1 MKKVLLA
8 VILAFIAIYTS
19 GCATLLGGIIGHQ
32 SGEWV
37 AGAAIGAGFDFGGG
51 IIDGIGWMLTDKETR
66 FEQKV
71 SLDSE
76 QGKICLARSDF
87 SLDRVEKLMRKLEK
101 KFEEN
106 GWSYSLV
113 EKKMR
118 IGRTLLSEK
127 WQCANADG
135 EFELSVLQEKC
146 KATQIT
152 IGPAGDGTFNKSAVT
167 VEVYTWLKEAAL
179 GAG

>member
-1 MKKVLLA
+1 MKEVLLTA
-8 VILAFIAIYTS
+8 ILAFMAIYTS

-32 SGEWV
+32 SGEWA

-51 IIDGIGWMLTDKETR
+51 IVDGIGWMLTDEETR

-76 QGKICLARSDF
+76 QGKICLAKSDF
-87 SLDRVEKLMRKLEK
+87 SLDRVEKLMRRLEK
-101 KFEEN
+101 KFKEN

-118 IGRTLLSEK
+118 VGRTLLSEK

-135 EFELSVLQEKC
+135 EFELNVLQEKC
-146 KATQIT
+146 KAAQIT
-152 IGPAGDGTFNKSAVT
+152 IEPAGDGTLNKSAVT
-167 VEVYTWLKEAAL
+167 VEIYTWLKEAAL

>member
-1 MKKVLLA
+1 MKKVLLTT
-8 VILAFIAIYTS
+8 VLAFVAIYTS
-19 GCATLLGGIIGHQ
+19 GCATILGGIIGHQ
-32 SGEWV
+32 SGEWA
-37 AGAAIGAGFDFGGG
+37 AGAAIGAGIDFGGG
-51 IIDGIGWMLTDKETR
+51 IVDGIGWMLTDKETR

-87 SLDRVEKLMRKLEK
+87 SLDRVDKLMRRVEK

-106 GWSYSLV
+106 GWSYKLI

-118 IGRTLLSEK
+118 VGRTLLSEK
-127 WQCANADG
+127 WQCANTDG
-135 EFELSVLQEKC
+135 EFELSVLREKC
-146 KATQIT
+146 KGTKIT
-152 IGPAGDGTFNKSAVT
+152 IEPAGDGTLNKSAVT
-167 VEVYTWLKEAAL
+167 VEIYTWLKEAAV